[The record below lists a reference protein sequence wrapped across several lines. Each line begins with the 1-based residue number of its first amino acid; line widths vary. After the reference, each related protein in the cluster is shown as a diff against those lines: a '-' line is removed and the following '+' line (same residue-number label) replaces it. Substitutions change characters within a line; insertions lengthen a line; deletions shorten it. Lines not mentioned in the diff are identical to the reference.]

1 MTVTREDVKDDEI
14 NLSNYTPLEED
25 MDIEIIT
32 PAMATEYLNSNTAN
46 RNIRNRVVESYAR
59 DIREGNWQ
67 FTGEAIK
74 FSREG
79 VLLDGQHRLYAIIE
93 ANAPIKALVIR
104 NLADESQEVMDTGAK
119 RAAADALSMKGYKN
133 ATTLAAAARY
143 VITFKSGSLQVNKEM
158 ARVTH
163 SEIIDFLS
171 KNAVLEEYTVFCI
184 AMKAT
189 SDLSPSI
196 MVASLFL
203 LAESDKEAAM
213 EFMTTVGTGLNLQP
227 NTSIYAL
234 LNRLREIRRHRT
246 YVPPAEYLS
255 LVIRAWNKWRKG
267 ESVKTLPLR
276 TSGNNTIKIPSKVL

>member
-1 MTVTREDVKDDEI
+1 MTATQTQKGNI
-14 NLSNYTPLEED
+14 FILPEEV

-59 DIREGNWQ
+59 DIREGNWK

-74 FSREG
+74 FSKSG
-79 VLLDGQHRLYAIIE
+79 TLLDGQHRLFAVIE

-104 NLADESQEVMDTGAK
+104 NLDDETQEVMDTGAK
-119 RAAADALSMKGYKN
+119 RAASDAVNMKGYKN
-133 ATTLAAAARY
+133 STTMSAAARY
-143 VITFKSGSLQVNKEM
+143 IITFKSGSLQVNKEM

-163 SEIIDFLS
+163 SEILNFIE
-171 KNAVLEEYTVFCI
+171 KNPVLEEYAVDCV

-189 SDLSPSI
+189 SDLSASL
-196 MVASLFL
+196 MTASLFL
-203 LAESDKEAAM
+203 LSEADSEQAK

-227 NTSIYAL
+227 NTSLYAL
-234 LNRLREIRRHRT
+234 VNRLREIRKHRT